1 MKLETIALPTIKV
14 ALMEDLWGGDVTT
27 QAMVPASLLADAVI
41 LAKANGVLAGIEIA
55 HLVFHE
61 VDPDCRFEPLMR
73 DGQRVQAGREV
84 ARLRG
89 RAAAILQAERTA
101 LNFLCH
107 LSGVATLTARF
118 VRRVRGTHTV
128 ILDTRKTLPGLR
140 VLEKYAVQKGGG
152 ENHRMGL
159 GDMYL
164 VKDNHVRLAGS
175 LSAAVAAIH
184 ARRAELLLEVE
195 AHSFEEVKEA
205 CEAGVDRILLDN
217 FGLEE
222 LRTAVE
228 IVDNHPKP
236 PTPPRARRKGARRW
250 PEIEVSGGVSLDDVK
265 AIADL
270 GVDYI
275 SVGALTHS
283 APALD
288 LSLEMTPVFR
298 ASPPG
303 ESRAP
308 VGRASE
314 ETS

>member
-1 MKLETIALPTIKV
+1 MNLEAIALHTVKL
-14 ALMEDLWGGDVTT
+14 ALTEDLWGGDVTT
-27 QAMVPASLLADAVI
+27 QAAVAPGTPATAV
-41 LAKANGVLAGIEIA
+41 LVAKAAGVLAGLDVA
-55 HLVFHE
+55 RLVFRE
-61 VDPDCRFEPLMR
+61 VDPELAFEALAK
-73 DGQRVQAGREV
+73 DGQRVQPGLEV

-89 RAAAILQAERTA
+89 AAAGILMGERTA

-118 VRRVRGTHTV
+118 VRRVRGTGAV

-140 VLEKYAVQKGGG
+140 VLEKYAVAKGGG

-164 VKDNHVRLAGS
+164 VKDNHIRAAGS
-175 LSAAVAAIH
+175 IAAAVARIQA
-184 ARRAELLLEVE
+184 ARQELLLEVE
-195 AHSFEEVKEA
+195 AATFEQVKEA

-217 FGLEE
+217 MSLDQ

-236 PTPPRARRKGARRW
+236 PAPARARRKGARRW
-250 PEIEVSGGVSLDDVK
+250 PELEASGGVTLDNVK
-265 AIADL
+265 EIAAT
-270 GVDYI
+270 GVDFV

-288 LSLEMTPVFR
+288 LSLEIT
-298 ASPPG
+298 G
-303 ESRAP
+303 L
-308 VGRASE
+308 G
-314 ETS
+314 

>member
-1 MKLETIALPTIKV
+1 MKLETIALPTVKV

-27 QAMVPASLLADAVI
+27 QAVVPPGARATAALI
-41 LAKANGVLAGIEIA
+41 AKAGGVLAGLEVA
-55 HLVFHE
+55 RLVFRE
-61 VDPDCRFEPLMR
+61 VDPEIAFEPLAK
-73 DGQRVQAGREV
+73 DGQRVQPGLEV

-89 RAAAILQAERTA
+89 GAAGILMGERTA

-118 VRRVRGTHTV
+118 VRRVRGTGAV
-128 ILDTRKTLPGLR
+128 VLDTRKTLPGMR

-164 VKDNHVRLAGS
+164 VKDNHIRAAGS
-175 LSAAVAAIH
+175 IRAAVERIEAG
-184 ARRAELLLEVE
+184 RQELLLEVE
-195 AHSFEEVKEA
+195 AATFEEVKEA

-217 FGLEE
+217 MTVEQI
-222 LRTAVE
+222 RTAVE

-236 PTPPRARRKGARRW
+236 PAPPRTRRKEARRW
-250 PEIEVSGGVSLDDVK
+250 PELEVSGGVSLDNVK
-265 AIADL
+265 EIAAT

-288 LSLEMTPVFR
+288 LSLEITGL
-298 ASPPG
+298 A
-303 ESRAP
+303 
-308 VGRASE
+308 
-314 ETS
+314 